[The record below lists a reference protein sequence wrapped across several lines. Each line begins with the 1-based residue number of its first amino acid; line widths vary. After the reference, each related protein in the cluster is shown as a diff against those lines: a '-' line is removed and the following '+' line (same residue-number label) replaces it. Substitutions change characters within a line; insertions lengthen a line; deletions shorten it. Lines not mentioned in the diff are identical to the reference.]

1 MDDGLRGA
9 PGEDDPM
16 DDLDEP
22 DDDLD
27 EPDDGSGDAESGDA
41 ADGGD
46 SSSEEG
52 PDRRGPPPPENSS
65 ALDQR
70 AAGLSRELFRGYR
83 LLKELMAPA
92 NHPHNRPFMDA
103 VDSSQ
108 KELWDYESIVKKPVW
123 LKLIRDRLLS
133 GEYSSLKELFSDLR
147 LMFRNCYRYNGP
159 QHAVTR
165 RALRLEQLMEQLID
179 QMEPDLRAQCTLE
192 ATEGP
197 EALVDQAI
205 VNRRRSA
212 RAKKPTF
219 FSHVLHW
226 VRHERAER
234 DKEYRRRQLEARREQ
249 RDQKEA
255 RFEDWE
261 RRLLADGVG
270 DRLKCMWEFPQM
282 ATFIHL
288 SLRALNILEVPLYE
302 MERMLLLPQSSETLA
317 VMMTSLVSP
326 PLVRAKLNT
335 MPPMPYH
342 VWTAKLAAR
351 ATIWYRAFVRERGC
365 TQRLL
370 ETLGI
375 DPHFWEIFGPRNPF
389 KRCLFH
395 NMSYYQRV
403 WMIKTMCDHLFH
415 SHKSLQDCV
424 LETSE
429 AEPRESVVGTDRH
442 GFEYLHFPQLLV
454 RDVRVYRRRPWRA
467 PADWTAP
474 PPPADSPPRLVT
486 AGQRWTKTKLR
497 KLQRKLAALRKQHIA
512 AAPRAARHACL
523 RPATPLGE
531 DGESGEEAEPEV
543 GLELGEGEDP
553 TAGEDGDWRV
563 PSHLSPGRGRGRGK
577 GRGRGRG
584 RSRARSSAARA
595 RSAPSSA
602 APTPTISFSPK
613 KAPSKPPVVDE
624 MALAPEEP
632 ETPSR
637 TPRGRRTARRSPSSS
652 SSDREDTSAESS
664 SSSEAEEEE
673 EGEDPGVSAEDET
686 LMASLVD
693 AEGAEDAQ
701 MSGGEDGPPNE
712 DESRMQEDAE
722 DSKMEASDSEDSEP
736 ESADGEESRKEG
748 GAGESDE
755 EKSAIPYSKP
765 SATPPDDVKSEPDT
779 TKDEL
784 KSEPNGVLKRD
795 GPAAAAVAALPELPA
810 PERIPEPAEV
820 PAADPDQFQLV
831 ADSFDS
837 LRRLID
843 KFSPQQAAADSTKKK
858 EWLDFVKRPAN
869 YRHPGEAVWREPGDP
884 EPAPPPPPPP
894 PPKSP
899 TPPPSE
905 DDSGDGSGEL

>member
-1 MDDGLRGA
+1 MDGQDRTISGYGAQDGLSDDDEDDSLDEEEDYDDDDDDLLDPQDMDMVDGVGDRVRNSAAGPGDSGDSSSDEESRPERTKDRAKGRGGLGGRGDEDAGLSDEEESDFMDDGLRGA

-52 PDRRGPPPPENSS
+52 PERRGPPPPENSS

-133 GEYSSLKELFSDLR
+133 GEYSSLKDLFSDLR

-197 EALVDQAI
+197 EAVVDQAI

-326 PLVRAKLNT
+326 PLVRAKLDT

-474 PPPADSPPRLVT
+474 PPPADSPPRLVA

-531 DGESGEEAEPEV
+531 D
-543 GLELGEGEDP
+543 
-553 TAGEDGDWRV
+553 AGERGGGRAG
-563 PSHLSPGRGRGRGK
+563 GRGRAR
-577 GRGRGRG
+577 RGRGPHRRRG
-584 RSRARSSAARA
+584 R
-595 RSAPSSA
+595 
-602 APTPTISFSPK
+602 
-613 KAPSKPPVVDE
+613 
-624 MALAPEEP
+624 
-632 ETPSR
+632 
-637 TPRGRRTARRSPSSS
+637 
-652 SSDREDTSAESS
+652 
-664 SSSEAEEEE
+664 
-673 EGEDPGVSAEDET
+673 
-686 LMASLVD
+686 
-693 AEGAEDAQ
+693 
-701 MSGGEDGPPNE
+701 
-712 DESRMQEDAE
+712 
-722 DSKMEASDSEDSEP
+722 
-736 ESADGEESRKEG
+736 
-748 GAGESDE
+748 
-755 EKSAIPYSKP
+755 
-765 SATPPDDVKSEPDT
+765 
-779 TKDEL
+779 
-784 KSEPNGVLKRD
+784 
-795 GPAAAAVAALPELPA
+795 
-810 PERIPEPAEV
+810 
-820 PAADPDQFQLV
+820 
-831 ADSFDS
+831 
-837 LRRLID
+837 
-843 KFSPQQAAADSTKKK
+843 
-858 EWLDFVKRPAN
+858 
-869 YRHPGEAVWREPGDP
+869 
-884 EPAPPPPPPP
+884 
-894 PPKSP
+894 
-899 TPPPSE
+899 
-905 DDSGDGSGEL
+905 